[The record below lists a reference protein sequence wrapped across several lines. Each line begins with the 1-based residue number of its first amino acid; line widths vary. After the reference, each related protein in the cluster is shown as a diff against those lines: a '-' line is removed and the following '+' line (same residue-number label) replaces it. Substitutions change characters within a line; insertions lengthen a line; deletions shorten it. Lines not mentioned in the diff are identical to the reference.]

1 MKLKIN
7 YIIIILLITIGWTVG
22 YFNQYIRVPEIVI
35 QEVEKTRVV
44 KDTVF
49 VDNIVEKEII
59 VPKYIIKRV
68 TDTVVKE
75 LVVEKPIEVIK
86 TIYKDRPVD
95 RVIEIMRPKQ
105 SKLFLGFGYH
115 YDKDNYF
122 SGSNIELLYK
132 APGDKMFGL
141 QVGFR
146 NDLLDIETGVSRL
159 RPYVGGS
166 VYFRLDKDKN

>member
-35 QEVEKTRVV
+35 QKVEKTRVV
-44 KDTVF
+44 TDTVF

-59 VPKYIIKRV
+59 VPKYIVKRV

>member
-146 NDLLDIETGVSRL
+146 NDLLDVETGVSRL

>member
-7 YIIIILLITIGWTVG
+7 YIITILLIAIGWTVG
-22 YFNQYIRVPEIVI
+22 YFNQYIRVPEIVTV
-35 QEVEKTRVV
+35 EVEKTRVV
-44 KDTVF
+44 TDTVF

-59 VPKYIIKRV
+59 IPKYTLKRV
-68 TDTVVKE
+68 TDTIVKE
-75 LVVEKPIEVIK
+75 VVVEKPIEVVK
-86 TIYKDRPVD
+86 NIYIDRPVD
-95 RVIEIMRPKQ
+95 RIVEVMRPKQ
-105 SKLFLGFGYH
+105 SKLFLGFGYQ

-146 NDLLDIETGVSRL
+146 NDLLDVETGVSRL
-159 RPYVGGS
+159 KPYIGGS
-166 VYFRLDKDKN
+166 IYFRLDKDKN

>member
-146 NDLLDIETGVSRL
+146 NDLLDVETGVSRL
-159 RPYVGGS
+159 RPYIGGS